1 MSISTLPS
9 TSGSHTVAATP
20 AVTVGIVGLG
30 LAATAHLRGYRTHP
44 QAAVLAVCD
53 LDRTRAEAFAHTHGI
68 AHVYTDFHA
77 LLADPRINTIDI
89 ATPTYLHAAMT
100 REAAWAG
107 KHIHCE
113 KPFCRS
119 VAEGEAACAAVRA
132 HGVKLVV
139 GETYVFLTAHMKARA
154 LIEEGAIGRPLQIRQ
169 RHGAWHRRVEH
180 TLHLDATARNWRIDP
195 EKSGGGAYPWIFDHA
210 VHFFATAE
218 YLMLDQP
225 IAQVYAVAARA
236 GATAQ
241 KRQGAE
247 HDPYQTAEVDIPII
261 TWQYAEAEAQGV
273 WMRAERLN
281 GKYDYMQGFST
292 SIIGESGMIE
302 VLGEGG
308 HNLRWNGQQQ
318 HLLLHREGKET
329 LALRFDEGGDQ
340 VWASDISYYGQ
351 GHVTQVHHLIDCIIN
366 NRHPRYSGDDGVH
379 AVRCTLAAIRSAQEG
394 RPVRVDEI
402 RADDTAYK

>member
-1 MSISTLPS
+1 MSTTTTQTLGGQNGAPA
-9 TSGSHTVAATP
+9 GP

-30 LAATAHLRGYRTHP
+30 LASTAHIRGYQTHP
-44 QAAVLAVCD
+44 QAKVLAVCD
-53 LDRTRAEAFAHTHGI
+53 LDRVRADAFAQEQAI
-68 AHVYTDFHA
+68 AKVYTDFA
-77 LLADPRINTIDI
+77 AMLADPAINTIDI
-89 ATPTYLHAAMT
+89 ATPTHLHAPMALQ
-100 REAAWAG
+100 AAQAG

-119 VAEGEAACAAVRA
+119 VGEGAAVCAAVQA

-139 GETYVFLTAHMKARA
+139 GETYLFLTSHMQARQ
-154 LIEEGAIGRPLQIRQ
+154 LIEAGEIGRPLQIRQ
-169 RHGAWHRRVEH
+169 RHGAWHRRDDH
-180 TLHLDATARNWRIDP
+180 NLHLAAIERNWRIDP

-225 IAQVYAVAARA
+225 IADVYAVAAK
-236 GATAQ
+236 GSGV

-261 TWQYAEAEAQGV
+261 TWRYTDGDAQGV
-273 WMRAERLN
+273 WLRAERLN
-281 GKYDYMQGFST
+281 GKYDFMHGFST
-292 SIIGESGMIE
+292 SIIGETGMIE

-308 HNLRWNGQQQ
+308 HNLLWHGQQQ
-318 HLLLHREGKET
+318 HLLLHREGQET
-329 LALRFDEGGDQ
+329 LTWRFDEGGDK

-351 GHVTQVHHLIDCIIN
+351 GHINQVHHLIDCIV
-366 NRHPRYSGDDGVH
+366 HDQLPRYTGEAGVH

-394 RPVRVDEI
+394 RPVRVGEI
-402 RADDTAYK
+402 TPDYTAY